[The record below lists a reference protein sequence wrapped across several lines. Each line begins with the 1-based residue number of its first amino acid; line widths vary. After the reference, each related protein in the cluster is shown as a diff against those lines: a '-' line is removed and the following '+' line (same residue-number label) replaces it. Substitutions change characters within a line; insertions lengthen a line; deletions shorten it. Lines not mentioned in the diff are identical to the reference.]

1 MIDIRYSTGSN
12 ELGGIS
18 FQVAYNGTGTIEEC
32 SDKRAIFNKT
42 DTPSEDFVGFK
53 AVTDDKGV
61 TIWMTHPNA
70 NNDALDGWNISN
82 GICLI
87 LKEYEN
93 VYLTPY
99 FNNSTNGGATQ
110 WYYSDGEWHKSS
122 GPIQS
127 NIVKIIPKSVTLAKS
142 IALKFSTGTG
152 KPSKNVHVISV
163 IVGGEIINFDKILS
177 AGLVEEMNIL
187 SDDLPINEFDFS
199 AVCSQELSP
208 GNKLSVYSNGEY
220 FGSFVADSVDKISQ
234 NYSETEKVFNVE
246 CVNIIG
252 QLDKRSFEDCTM
264 TFFNGPCSLES
275 ALVSELESKVGLTVD
290 IERGDPNANYGI
302 LGIVPIQSLRF
313 YLCEFAWAICKWIC
327 TARRDNIYLRKI
339 PSKVSKKISSNYIIG
354 NATFKKN
361 TPITKA
367 TWTHPTA
374 DIDIMGAKIT
384 MTMSLPASST
394 SRKVYYD
401 NPPSWID
408 NSNALSSAKWFA
420 NYFTYTANNKVSGIP
435 IYSIPNMKNTDEITG
450 IASAITN
457 VVEFNKFNCVGV
469 MNCYLGTAKEL
480 GLLNDNAP
488 HNFNMGLFKAGTS
501 ISQEKYIDSENLII
515 SQKISDI
522 QKYIK
527 STGTVTATVILKDN
541 LANLQVGDM
550 VKITTAFDGNITG
563 IVTKMETSFGY
574 YNTAKIEIR
583 ESSAFI

>member
-12 ELGGIS
+12 ELKSIGFYRE
-18 FQVAYNGTGTIEEC
+18 FQSTGTIEEI
-32 SDKRAIFNKT
+32 SDKRVIFNKT
-42 DTPSEDFVGFK
+42 DIPSEDFVGFK
-53 AVTDDKGV
+53 AVADNNGV
-61 TIWMTHPNA
+61 RIEMTHPNYG
-70 NNDALDGWNISN
+70 NDALDGWNISN

-87 LKEYEN
+87 LKEYDDN
-93 VYLTPY
+93 KVYVKPSFDTSSSATRWDY
-99 FNNSTNGGATQ
+99 IDGTWQKNN
-110 WYYSDGEWHKSS
+110 
-122 GPIQS
+122 GPIKS
-127 NIVKIIPKSVTLAKS
+127 NIVKIIPKSVTLTKS
-142 IALKFSTGTG
+142 IILTFRAGSDE
-152 KPSKNVHVISV
+152 PPVNVHVVSV

-220 FGSFVADSVDKISQ
+220 FGSFVTDSVDKISQ
-234 NYSETEKVFNVE
+234 NYSGTEKVFNVE

-394 SRKVYYD
+394 PRKVYYD

-469 MNCYLGTAKEL
+469 KNCYLGEASEL
-480 GLLNDNAP
+480 KLDNP
-488 HNFNMGLFKAGTS
+488 HDFNMGLFKAGTS

-527 STGTVTATVILKDN
+527 STGAVTATVILKDN